1 MNSMAEPNEM
11 VNMHVLIAE
20 RLYPLKVFKSEEE
33 KVHSAVKL
41 VNERIKE
48 YQTMFEGKDKQ
59 DYMAMCLLNIAVEQ
73 VNFRH
78 STEEKSRL
86 MEEKLAELEKALTGV
101 SQ

>member
-11 VNMHVLIAE
+11 VNMHVVIAE

-48 YQTMFEGKDKQ
+48 YQALYDGKDKQ

-73 VNFRH
+73 MNLQN
-78 STEEKSRL
+78 KSHEDSL
-86 MEEKLAELEKALTGV
+86 LLEEKLATLEKVLTGV